1 MLYRYRTVMLLACLS
16 EQPNRCSTVLTVP
29 HLPVQSDRPYAY
41 GTGTDTD
48 TSTDTDTGTGTGTK
62 KYSTGIGPPA
72 RTVPVPCSYR
82 RFRGSGAAGADYL
95 NTNSMPAALPVLV
108 ELSVHMPLR
117 YTQRVRV
124 VLKRNLTHSARYPI
138 APCTA
143 HSGAHR
149 ITQYFC
155 RPHPAATQ
163 LLAKNLLKRSLLYR
177 ARVRHCPPDKNQSTP
192 T

>member
-1 MLYRYRTVMLLACLS
+1 MLSDRVVYYHACCGMDRVLVEGEWCLYYSVDGMYCIITLAPRHAVSVPYRNAACLLACLS

-41 GTGTDTD
+41 GTGTA
-48 TSTDTDTGTGTGTK
+48 TGTGTVRYGTK

-95 NTNSMPAALPVLV
+95 NTNSMSAALPVLV

-124 VLKRNLTHSARYPI
+124 GARR
-138 APCTA
+138 
-143 HSGAHR
+143 GA
-149 ITQYFC
+149 
-155 RPHPAATQ
+155 A
-163 LLAKNLLKRSLLYR
+163 
-177 ARVRHCPPDKNQSTP
+177 
-192 T
+192 